1 MSRSDLRGLPRSGWD
16 GRSRA
21 ARRAAQVFAL
31 LVVLLGLEAVYAMVL
46 AMKRRNDLRAHN
58 HPAWW
63 AFLVHRMSGLALALF
78 LPLHFWALSTA
89 LRGSAG
95 LDGFLRFAD
104 RPLFKFAEWGLVILL
119 ALHMGGGV
127 RLLLIEFRPWSRA
140 AQGLDRGSLCVWRD
154 GRPGVCVGTRCI
166 ERRRAGAT
174 GESRNR

>member
-1 MSRSDLRGLPRSGWD
+1 LR
-16 GRSRA
+16 
-21 ARRAAQVFAL
+21 
-31 LVVLLGLEAVYAMVL
+31 
-46 AMKRRNDLRAHN
+46 RRNDLRAHN

-63 AFLVHRMSGLALALF
+63 AFLVHRTSGLALALF

-127 RLLLIEFRPWSRA
+127 RLLLIEFRPWSGLRKDWIA
-140 AQGLDRGSLCVWRD
+140 AACAFGVMAGLAFALALVH
-154 GRPGVCVGTRCI
+154 
-166 ERRRAGAT
+166 
-174 GESRNR
+174 